1 MGRWVPCSP
10 IFLMSLTIVFLQ
22 IKWENRFHGYHGQ
35 LCLVMVGG
43 TDFWICELKPFTKDF
58 YSHKFA
64 KAGLRYEVG
73 VCIQTGLIV
82 WINGPF
88 AVGKYND
95 ITIFQSKMIY
105 KLLDW
110 EMVEVDQGYVGQLN
124 KIHVKY
130 ELGVSEN
137 QFEAKAR
144 ARARGET
151 INGRFK
157 NFRVLMDRYRH
168 KISMHSYVLHAVAV
182 LMQISLTTVSPT
194 FKVNYAAHNNF
205 Y

>member
-10 IFLMSLTIVFLQ
+10 ILLTSLTIVFLL
-22 IKWENRFHGYHGQ
+22 IKWENRFHGYHGR
-35 LCLVMVGG
+35 LCLVTVDG
-43 TDFWICELKPFTKDF
+43 TDFWICEPKPFAKDF
-58 YSHKFA
+58 YSHKLA
-64 KAGLRYEVG
+64 NAGLRYEVG

-88 AVGKYND
+88 VAGKYND
-95 ITIFQSKMIY
+95 ITIFRSKMIY
-105 KLLDW
+105 ELLDW
-110 EMVEVDQGYVGQLN
+110 EMVEADQGYVGQPN
-124 KIHVKY
+124 KICVKY

-144 ARARGET
+144 ARGEM

-157 NFRVLMDRYRH
+157 NFCILMDRYRH
-168 KISMHSYVLHAVAV
+168 KISMHSYVFCAVAV

-194 FKVNYAAHNNF
+194 FKVNYPAHDSF

>member
-1 MGRWVPCSP
+1 MGGCIPCSP
-10 IFLMSLTIVFLQ
+10 IFLMSLTIVFPQ
-22 IKWENRFHGYHGQ
+22 IKWENRFHGYRGGS
-35 LCLVMVGG
+35 CLVTVDG
-43 TDFWICELKPFTKDF
+43 TDFWICEPKRFAKDF

-82 WINGPF
+82 WIYGPF
-88 AVGKYND
+88 AAGKYND
-95 ITIFQSKMIY
+95 ITIFRSKMIY
-105 KLLDW
+105 ELLDW
-110 EMVEVDQGYVGQLN
+110 EMVEADQGYVGQPN
-124 KIHVKY
+124 KIRMKY

-157 NFRVLMDRYRH
+157 NFRILMDRYRH
-168 KISMHSYVLHAVAV
+168 KISMHSYVLRAVAV
-182 LMQISLTTVSPT
+182 LTQISLTTVSPT
-194 FKVNYAAHNNF
+194 FKVNYPAHDNF

>member
-22 IKWENRFHGYHGQ
+22 IKWENRFHGYHGRS
-35 LCLVMVGG
+35 CLVTVDG
-43 TDFWICELKPFTKDF
+43 TDFWIYELKPFAKDF

-64 KAGLRYEVG
+64 KAGLCYEVG

-82 WINGPF
+82 WIYGPF
-88 AVGKYND
+88 VVGKYND
-95 ITIFQSKMIY
+95 ITIFRSKMIY
-105 KLLDW
+105 ELLDW
-110 EMVEVDQGYVGQLN
+110 EMGEADQGYVGHPN
-124 KIHVKY
+124 KICVKY
-130 ELGVSEN
+130 ELGDSEN

-144 ARARGET
+144 ARARGEM

-157 NFRVLMDRYRH
+157 NFCILMDRYRH
-168 KISMHSYVLHAVAV
+168 KISIHSNVIHAVAV
-182 LMQISLTTVSPT
+182 LMQISLTIVSPT
-194 FKVNYAAHNNF
+194 FKVNYPAHDNL

>member
-1 MGRWVPCSP
+1 
-10 IFLMSLTIVFLQ
+10 
-22 IKWENRFHGYHGQ
+22 
-35 LCLVMVGG
+35 MVDR
-43 TDFWICELKPFTKDF
+43 TDFWICEPKPFAKDF

-64 KAGLRYEVG
+64 KAGLHYEVG

-88 AVGKYND
+88 AAGKYND

-105 KLLDW
+105 ELLDW
-110 EMVEVDQGYVGQLN
+110 EMVEADQGYVGQLN
-124 KIHVKY
+124 KICVKY

-144 ARARGET
+144 ASARGEM

-157 NFRVLMDRYRH
+157 NFHILTDRYRH
-168 KISMHSYVLHAVAV
+168 KISMHSYVFHAVPV

-194 FKVNYAAHNNF
+194 FKVDYPACDNF

>member
-1 MGRWVPCSP
+1 MTVDGA
-10 IFLMSLTIVFLQ
+10 
-22 IKWENRFHGYHGQ
+22 
-35 LCLVMVGG
+35 
-43 TDFWICELKPFTKDF
+43 DFWICEPKPFAKDF

-88 AVGKYND
+88 AAGKYND
-95 ITIFQSKMIY
+95 ITIFRSKMIFE
-105 KLLDW
+105 LLDW
-110 EMVEVDQGYVGQLN
+110 EMVEADQGYVGQPN
-124 KIHVKY
+124 KIRVKY

-137 QFEAKAR
+137 QFEAKAK

-157 NFRVLMDRYRH
+157 NFRILTDRYRH
-168 KISMHSYVLHAVAV
+168 KVSMLSYVLCAVAV
-182 LMQISLTTVSPT
+182 LTQISGAFPT
-194 FKVNYAAHNNF
+194 RVRFRSFSTHSTF
-205 Y
+205 F

>member
-1 MGRWVPCSP
+1 
-10 IFLMSLTIVFLQ
+10 
-22 IKWENRFHGYHGQ
+22 
-35 LCLVMVGG
+35 MVDG
-43 TDFWICELKPFTKDF
+43 TDFWICEPKPFAKDF

-64 KAGLRYEVG
+64 KAGLCYEVG
-73 VCIQTGLIV
+73 VCIQTEMIV

-88 AVGKYND
+88 VVGKYNN

-105 KLLDW
+105 KLLD
-110 EMVEVDQGYVGQLN
+110 QYVGQPN
-124 KIHVKY
+124 KICMKY

-144 ARARGET
+144 ARARGEM

-157 NFRVLMDRYRH
+157 NFHILMDRYRH
-168 KISMHSYVLHAVAV
+168 KISMHSYVFHAVAV

-194 FKVNYAAHNNF
+194 FKVNYPAHDNF